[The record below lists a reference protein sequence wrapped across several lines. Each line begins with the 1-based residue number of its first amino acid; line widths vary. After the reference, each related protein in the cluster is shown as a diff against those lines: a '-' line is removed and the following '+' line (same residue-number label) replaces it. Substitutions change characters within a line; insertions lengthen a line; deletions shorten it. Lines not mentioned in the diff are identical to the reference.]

1 MLKPEHLYLEIPELF
16 LPERFYESQEIYSNE
31 QQKQANDFLSGINLD
46 SSGSA
51 NFIISLLF
59 AIK

>member
-1 MLKPEHLYLEIPELF
+1 MLKPEDLYLEIPELS

-46 SSGSA
+46 L
-51 NFIISLLF
+51 SL
-59 AIK
+59 IHI